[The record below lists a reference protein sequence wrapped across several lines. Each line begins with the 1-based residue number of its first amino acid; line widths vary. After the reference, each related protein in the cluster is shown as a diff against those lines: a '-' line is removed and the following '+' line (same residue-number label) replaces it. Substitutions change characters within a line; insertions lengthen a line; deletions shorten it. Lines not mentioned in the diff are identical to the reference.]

1 MVIQG
6 RSSSVASAKGHT
18 TPVWYS
24 FYVQV
29 TDKLFAEVDVA
40 LAKAEAAIKAPEQML
55 AQARKDLQYLQ
66 GKLDNLPPNW

>member
-6 RSSSVASAKGHT
+6 HSSSVASAKGHT
-18 TPVWYS
+18 TPVRYS